1 MTLDTPKTAP
11 NAPWYLPRSRGGTM
25 LPTMAWVSTM
35 RPPPPIPC
43 SARNAISSPMLWD
56 SPDSAEPIRKITIAV
71 MNRYLRPYW
80 SPSLPHTW
88 VVAVLAR
95 R

>member
-1 MTLDTPKTAP
+1 MTLETPKTAP

-25 LPTMAWVSTM
+25 SPTIAWASTM
-35 RPPPPIPC
+35 RPPPPTPC
-43 SARNAISSPMLWD
+43 SARNAISWGMLRAR
-56 SPDSAEPIRKITIAV
+56 PDSAEPTRKMTIAA

-80 SPSLPHTW
+80 SPSLPHTC

-95 R
+95 M